1 MRRDAGDRIPS
12 QPLTTTEVV
21 PFEHTMALLQAAA
34 GSRKLANHTDPRT
47 QGGDKAEAY
56 RFDPAADPR
65 FVAAMNKV
73 HHHTE
78 A

>member
-1 MRRDAGDRIPS
+1 MQSLSHQLPATEAGSLR
-12 QPLTTTEVV
+12 
-21 PFEHTMALLQAAA
+21 TMLLQAAA

-47 QGGDKAEAY
+47 QGGDRAEAY

-65 FVAAMNKV
+65 FVAFMAKV
-73 HHHTE
+73 HHHHD